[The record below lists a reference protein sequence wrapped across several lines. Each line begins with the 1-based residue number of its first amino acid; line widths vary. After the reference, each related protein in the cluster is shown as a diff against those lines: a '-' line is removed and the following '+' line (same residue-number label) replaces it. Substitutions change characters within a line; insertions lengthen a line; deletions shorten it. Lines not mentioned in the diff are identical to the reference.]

1 MAPKG
6 CILQANLN
14 HSARAQDLFVHTLAE
29 WQVGLA
35 VAAEPYKVP
44 EHPHWFGD
52 DVGSVAIAWT
62 TLPGS
67 SVCELITR
75 GRGFVAVNWDGTAVV
90 GIYAPPSWT
99 LARFE
104 EFLDGMSACIARCLP
119 RPLLVLGDFNSK
131 AQAWG
136 SPSTDARGEAV
147 LDWAAANGLRLLN
160 RGTVSTCV
168 HPQGES
174 IVDLSWATPSA
185 AQRVSG
191 WRAAEEVE
199 TLSDHLYIRMDVSA
213 TCRRLRA
220 APPRRWALKRLDED
234 ALMVASLAAAWPE
247 FPAGPVADVD
257 EEADWFRVPPR
268 PSPVPALPPE
278 AATRCGEGRDPV
290 WDVPHACGV
299 PSGSHQGGQI
309 PGV

>member
-1 MAPKG
+1 MAPNG
-6 CILQANLN
+6 CLLQANLN
-14 HSARAQDLFVHTLAE
+14 HSARAQDIFVHTLAE

-35 VAAEPYKVP
+35 VAAEPYKVS

-67 SVCELITR
+67 SVCEFIIS
-75 GRGFVAVNWDGTAVV
+75 GRGFVTVNWDGTAVV

-104 EFLDGMSACIARCLP
+104 EFLDRMSACIARCLP

-136 SPSTDARGEAV
+136 SPSTDAMGKAV

-160 RGTVSTCV
+160 RGIVSTCV
-168 HPQGES
+168 RPQGES
-174 IVDLSWATPSA
+174 IVDISWATASA
-185 AQRVSG
+185 SQHMSG
-191 WRAAEEVE
+191 WRVAEEVE
-199 TLSDHLYIRMDVSA
+199 TLSDHLYIRMDISA

-220 APPRRWALKRLDED
+220 APPRR
-234 ALMVASLAAAWPE
+234 
-247 FPAGPVADVD
+247 
-257 EEADWFRVPPR
+257 
-268 PSPVPALPPE
+268 
-278 AATRCGEGRDPV
+278 
-290 WDVPHACGV
+290 
-299 PSGSHQGGQI
+299 
-309 PGV
+309 